1 MKHKFAFKVTL
12 WWLIVLLILGISL
25 LTFGEKE
32 ERESLLENRML
43 SGFPKL
49 SVKSVLSGEFMSQFE
64 GYLSDSFFGRS
75 QLVSLSSDVMGLF
88 SSQSTEDLLTM
99 DIGENIEGE
108 FDQREDAEESDQT
121 PAPAPQE
128 MEAEVSVPAEAP
140 AQAQTESLPTAQLSD
155 QVSAG
160 SAVNTR
166 DESYEP
172 LEEYNFWMLQ
182 TNGEKR
188 LVYTY
193 TPKSI
198 RVLMDGLNA
207 YKEVLPEDG
216 TVHFALVPVA
226 QSANWWT
233 RNPDTYNGWLSNA
246 EEYMAALADDG
257 VYIYNGPELLSEG
270 LAKGDYMYYR
280 TDHHWTPRGAYA
292 VAAAMLENQGL
303 PVTAFNDYQ
312 YKVNKGFLGSIYSE
326 NPTAALKAMADDI
339 EIPSSLAPVRSYVVR
354 QLNKEKELAYMAD
367 YSNYLAYLQGTQ
379 TPFRRIDTGFST
391 GRTALLISDSFGN
404 CFAPFLV
411 PYYDEVCMV
420 DLRKGNFTMEAAG
433 YSLGEYMEYYGVDD
447 VYVVLST
454 ASGLNYNYTQEY
466 LLKYLH

>member
-1 MKHKFAFKVTL
+1 MKHKFAFKMTL
-12 WWLIVLLILGISL
+12 WWLIVLLILGSSL
-25 LTFGEKE
+25 LLFGEKE
-32 ERESLLENRML
+32 DRESLLENRML
-43 SGFPKL
+43 AGFPDF
-49 SVKSVLSGEFMSQFE
+49 SFKSVFTGEFMSGFE
-64 GYLSDSFFGRS
+64 NYLSDSFFGRS
-75 QLVSLSSDVMGLF
+75 DLVSLSSDVMGIF

-99 DIGENIEGE
+99 DIGEDIEGE
-108 FDQREDAEESDQT
+108 FDQREEEEEAA
-121 PAPAPQE
+121 PAPAQEAAPAPVSQPVQPQQTDPAQQTQPG
-128 MEAEVSVPAEAP
+128 AELSAQVSVGS
-140 AQAQTESLPTAQLSD
+140 SL
-155 QVSAG
+155 
-160 SAVNTR
+160 NTR
-166 DESYEP
+166 DETYEP
-172 LEEYNFWMLQ
+172 LDEYNFWMLLTDGGKQ
-182 TNGEKR
+182 
-188 LVYTY
+188 LVYSY
-193 TPKSI
+193 SPHKI
-198 RVLMDGLNA
+198 KVLMDGLNA
-207 YKEVLPEDG
+207 YRAVLPEDG

-233 RNPDTYNGWLSNA
+233 RNTNKFCGWESNA
-246 EEYMAALADDG
+246 EEYMAALAADG
-257 VYIYNGPELLSEG
+257 VYIYNGPELLAPG
-270 LAKGDYMYYR
+270 LAAGDYMYYR

-292 VAAAMLENQGL
+292 VASAMLKNQGL
-303 PVTAFNDYQ
+303 PVTRFNDYQ

-339 EIPSSLAPVRSYVVR
+339 EIPSSLAPVHSYVVR
-354 QLNKEKELAYMAD
+354 QLNKEKELEYMAN

-411 PYYDEVCMV
+411 PYYDQVCMV
-420 DLRKGNFTMEAAG
+420 DLRKGNFTSEAAG